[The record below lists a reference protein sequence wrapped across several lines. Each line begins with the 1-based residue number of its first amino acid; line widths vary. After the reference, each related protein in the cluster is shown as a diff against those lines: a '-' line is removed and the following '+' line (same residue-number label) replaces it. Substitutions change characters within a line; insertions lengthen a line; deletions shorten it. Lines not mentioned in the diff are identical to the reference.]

1 MAETSSNGGE
11 DPNEEFDL
19 KRARGEDP
27 KLANLSEAQV
37 KEKLTE
43 AVPFK
48 VGDATAK

>member
-1 MAETSSNGGE
+1 MAETSNGGE
-11 DPNEEFDL
+11 DPNEEYDD

>member
-1 MAETSSNGGE
+1 MGESSNGGE
-11 DPNEEFDL
+11 DPNEDRDME
-19 KRARGEDP
+19 RARGEDP

-48 VGDATAK
+48 VGDAK